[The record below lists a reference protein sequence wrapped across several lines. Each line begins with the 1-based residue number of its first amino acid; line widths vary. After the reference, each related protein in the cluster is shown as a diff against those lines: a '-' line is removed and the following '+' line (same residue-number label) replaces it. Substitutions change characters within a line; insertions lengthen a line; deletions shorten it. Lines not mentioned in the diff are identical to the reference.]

1 VDDTQAANIQAS
13 DDVPVAAMTE
23 GDLSWRI
30 EETCFNAFPSLQ
42 QVLFGTWLLRFSAGL
57 SRRANSA
64 NPLRPECAGIAA
76 AVAAAE
82 ALYRAR
88 GMPTIFR
95 VPSIADP
102 ALDRELAARGYASE
116 GESCVLY
123 GAIAALE
130 AAADPAVR
138 LARSPEATWLRAMAR
153 LQGHTPA
160 HRAIYR
166 RIVGAIA
173 IPARFAL
180 LIVDGLPAALAYGAI
195 HDGILCYESVITDP
209 GRRRQGYSRRII
221 ASLASWARDSGA
233 TGACLQVE
241 AGNTPARALYDA
253 LGLNE
258 LYRYHYRRE
267 PPRR

>member
-1 VDDTQAANIQAS
+1 
-13 DDVPVAAMTE
+13 MTE
-23 GDLSWRI
+23 GALSWRI

-42 QVLFGTWLLRFSAGL
+42 QVLFGNWLLRFSAGL

-102 ALDRELAARGYASE
+102 ALDRELTARGYASE

-123 GAIAALE
+123 GALDALR
-130 AAADPAVR
+130 AGSGAADPAVR
-138 LARSPEATWLRAMAR
+138 LGQSPDAAWLRAMAR
-153 LQGHTPA
+153 LQGHSPA

-180 LIVDGLPAALAYGAI
+180 LTVDGLPAALAYGAI

-221 ASLASWARDSGA
+221 ASLASWARASGA

-241 AGNTPARALYDA
+241 AGNTPARTLYRG
-253 LGLNE
+253 LGLAE